1 MLSRS
6 ADTALVKN
14 YSKTDN
20 AGPLFFRPIRTA
32 VAAYE
37 NWVHAPL
44 NHAQISNSLDQL
56 LNQPPSD
63 FDNRTY
69 VDRTLQQWNAEDPTA
84 AVQVNVQRIAQLI
97 PAIERR
103 GARVLFFE
111 LPCSTQLEGSRFA
124 EITHEIVRAAFA
136 DPGQWLHID
145 YARSELRWADGVHLD
160 ERSALIVTQSI
171 DKALSSLISVKSS
184 PRAVMQPWVR
194 EWMPCSKATSNRNG
208 KKQWLFSGER
218 FSLNFFHESVHPAA
232 MSRSRKFTCRSG
244 QNCLLAKIG
253 FSEPIDTR
261 GVWEWLS
268 PRGLVRKNEVS
279 RGAAVA
285 NMPDPSRIEKNPG
298 DTAMAKTPNPTRMAH
313 TARRP

>member
-1 MLSRS
+1 MHPISAAHWFAKCGISAGLLLLACGAATAWFGNGLQLPSTTTRDGTLITLNRYVREPIPDVVLVGSSLTFRLKEGYFSTPRLRNLGLAGGSPVTGLEIVANQPRLPKIILVETNVLSRS

-14 YSKTDN
+14 YSKTNN

-44 NHAQISNSLDQL
+44 NHAQISNSLDRL

-69 VDRTLQQWNAEDPTA
+69 VDRALQQWNAEDPTA

-124 EITHEIVRAAFA
+124 EITREIVHTAFA

-145 YARSELRWADGVHLD
+145 YARGELRWADGVHLD

-171 DKALSSLISVKSS
+171 EKALSSPIGS
-184 PRAVMQPWVR
+184 P
-194 EWMPCSKATSNRNG
+194 
-208 KKQWLFSGER
+208 
-218 FSLNFFHESVHPAA
+218 
-232 MSRSRKFTCRSG
+232 
-244 QNCLLAKIG
+244 
-253 FSEPIDTR
+253 
-261 GVWEWLS
+261 
-268 PRGLVRKNEVS
+268 
-279 RGAAVA
+279 
-285 NMPDPSRIEKNPG
+285 
-298 DTAMAKTPNPTRMAH
+298 
-313 TARRP
+313 